1 MYLIY
6 FIVEYDIVRWKQLT
20 DFFFTSY
27 YMQHYPKTPLNVIKN
42 KVYTQIEFLWWVRGF
57 T

>member
-20 DFFFTSY
+20 DFFY
-27 YMQHYPKTPLNVIKN
+27 IILYAALPPNPLERH
-42 KVYTQIEFLWWVRGF
+42 QE
-57 T
+57 